1 MPVKKASKEP
11 VEDQE
16 GLERGPLRTV
26 QAGLKK
32 LDPQML
38 KLTVGH
44 NQALLEFLE
53 KKGTKTGLPPIFIVA
68 NLLGI
73 LSHMLAPGQSPCHT
87 AGLTC

>member
-1 MPVKKASKEP
+1 MPTKATKPKEDA
-11 VEDQE
+11 EDHP
-16 GLERGPLRTV
+16 ERGPLRTI

-32 LDPQML
+32 LDPHQL

-44 NQALLEFLE
+44 NPLLLDFLQN
-53 KKGTKTGLPPIFIVA
+53 KGTKTGLPPVFIVA

>member
-1 MPVKKASKEP
+1 MAPKKVKETA
-11 VEDQE
+11 EDQQ

-38 KLTVGH
+38 RVTVGH
-44 NQALLEFLE
+44 NPALLDFLQ
-53 KKGTKTGLPPIFIVA
+53 KKGTKSGLPPIFIVA